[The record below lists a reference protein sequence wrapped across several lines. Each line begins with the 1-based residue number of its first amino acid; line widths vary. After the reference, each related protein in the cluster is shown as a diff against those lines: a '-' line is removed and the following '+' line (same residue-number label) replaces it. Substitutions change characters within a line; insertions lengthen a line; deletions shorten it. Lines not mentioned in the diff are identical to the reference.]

1 MSSPSSTSSRDPVPS
16 NDGNSHHHGRR
27 GFPDFFDPTTL
38 SSLTGS
44 GSGGGGFGRTGAL
57 RMGRRSRSGIQ
68 FKDDAGYIGYISDG
82 ADDGGDGGS
91 FRNIPRMS
99 SDDFLQIR
107 RQFIGSDIS
116 FVHTVFAIILIVC
129 FCAGFVAFGKRIVYE

>member
-1 MSSPSSTSSRDPVPS
+1 MSSVLKHSSTSSRDPS
-16 NDGNSHHHGRR
+16 NGSLHHRR
-27 GFPDFFDPTTL
+27 GFPDFFDPTTM

-44 GSGGGGFGRTGAL
+44 GSGFGRTGAL

-82 ADDGGDGGS
+82 ADDGGDGGDGGS
-91 FRNIPRMS
+91 FRNIPQMP

-116 FVHTVFAIILIVC
+116 FVHTGFAIILIVS
-129 FCAGFVAFGKRIVYE
+129 FCLGFVAFVKRIVYE

>member
-1 MSSPSSTSSRDPVPS
+1 MSSSPSSTSSTSSRDPS
-16 NDGNSHHHGRR
+16 NGCRHHRR

-44 GSGGGGFGRTGAL
+44 GGGGSGFGRTGAL

-91 FRNIPRMS
+91 FRNIHRMP

-116 FVHTVFAIILIVC
+116 FVHTGFAIILIVS
-129 FCAGFVAFGKRIVYE
+129 FCLGFVAFVKRIVYE

>member
-1 MSSPSSTSSRDPVPS
+1 MSSPHSTSPVPS
-16 NDGNSHHHGRR
+16 IGCRRHRR

-44 GSGGGGFGRTGAL
+44 GGGGGGFGRTGAL
-57 RMGRRSRSGIQ
+57 RMGRRSRSGFQ

-82 ADDGGDGGS
+82 ADDGGDGGGDGGS
-91 FRNIPRMS
+91 FRNISRMPS
-99 SDDFLQIR
+99 HDFLQIR

-116 FVHTVFAIILIVC
+116 FVHTGFAIILIVS
-129 FCAGFVAFGKRIVYE
+129 FCVCFVAFVKRFVYE

>member
-1 MSSPSSTSSRDPVPS
+1 MSSSPHSTSPVPS
-16 NDGNSHHHGRR
+16 NGSRHHRR

-38 SSLTGS
+38 TSLTGS
-44 GSGGGGFGRTGAL
+44 GGGGSGFGRTGAL
-57 RMGRRSRSGIQ
+57 RMGRRSRSGIH

-82 ADDGGDGGS
+82 ADDGGDGGDGGS

-116 FVHTVFAIILIVC
+116 FVHTVFAIILIVS
-129 FCAGFVAFGKRIVYE
+129 FCVGFVAFVKRIVYE